1 MSYEEPLYSNRNG
14 VMLLEGL
21 PSDLLPGA
29 ALAVAFRAGKSPK
42 AEVRLECLSRIIE
55 LWPEGEA
62 EILREFNRGMDERSE
77 RQKAGLVRSGRTLKT
92 DRLISWNEIGKQS
105 RAEARSV
112 RNQLKVDQVKA
123 EALRCKSE
131 GVPFREF
138 ARDYNI
144 YRKDRSSLPGILAEV
159 RAVWGATD
167 NA

>member
-42 AEVRLECLSRIIE
+42 AEVRLECLNRIIE
-55 LWPEGEA
+55 LWPEGEV
-62 EILREFNRGMDERSE
+62 EILREFTRGMDERSE
-77 RQKAGLVRSGRTLKT
+77 RQKVGLVRSGRTLKPDPGT
-92 DRLISWNEIGKQS
+92 SWNEIAKQS

-131 GVPFREF
+131 GVRLREF
-138 ARDYNI
+138 VQDHNI
-144 YRKDRSSLPGILAEV
+144 HRKDRSFLPGILAEV
-159 RAVWGATD
+159 RAIWGASD